1 MTQIS
6 QITFRVGTASWTD
19 PTLVRSDVFYPASV
33 KTAEERLRFYAE
45 QFDTVEVDATYYAL
59 PAERNAEVWAARTPD
74 NFVFH
79 IKAFGL
85 LTTHAAETKRLPKA
99 IKALLTDEELAKPR
113 LSVAREPVRDLAFQM
128 FSSALEPLRSAG
140 KLGWLVFQF
149 PPWFTA
155 TRANARYIEDCRARL
170 PTERLAIELRH
181 ASWLAEERRARTL
194 DLLRQLECAYVIV
207 DEPQVTDA
215 VPPVCAT
222 TAGEAYVRFHGHN
235 VENWTKKGISVA
247 ERYKYLYSEREL
259 ADWATRLRGLGA
271 RTVNVIFNNCYA
283 NFGVMN
289 ATTMKQLLSRES
301 TERGPPL
308 TSPPQA
314 GETQRGSPRR

>member
-1 MTQIS
+1 MAQMS

-19 PTLVRSDVFYPASV
+19 PTLVRSDVFYPARV
-33 KTAEERLRFYAE
+33 KTAEDRLRFYAE

-59 PAERNAEVWAARTPD
+59 PAERNAELWAARTPD
-74 NFVFH
+74 GFVFH
-79 IKAFGL
+79 IKAFAL
-85 LTTHAAETKRLPKA
+85 LTTHGADTKRLPKA
-99 IKALLTDEELAKPR
+99 IKALLSDEELAKPR
-113 LSVAREPVRDLAFQM
+113 LSVAREPVRALAFQM
-128 FSSALEPLRSAG
+128 FSSALAPLRAAG

-155 TRANARYIEDCRARL
+155 TRGNAQYIEQCRERL
-170 PTERLAIELRH
+170 PNERLAIELRH
-181 ASWLAEERRARTL
+181 ASWLVDERRERTL
-194 DLLRQLECAYVIV
+194 DLLRKLGCAYVIV
-207 DEPQVTDA
+207 DEPQVKDA

-222 TAGEAYVRFHGHN
+222 TVADAYVRFHGHN
-235 VENWTKKGISVA
+235 AENWTKKGIPVA

-259 ADWATRLRGLGA
+259 AAWATRLRGLGA

-289 ATTMKQLLSRES
+289 ATTMRQLLSRE
-301 TERGPPL
+301 PPL

-314 GETQRGSPRR
+314 GETQRGSPRK